1 MHQVSQAPNTLLRGM
16 ETKYPKSMKTCKDNN
31 PFTRKRNHITAYT
44 PLNILKKN
52 TKSFKML
59 KNSKDFIPMIKC
71 QGLLEGKKETFR
83 VNKVK
88 MPLSAS
94 SSSFPYLTHTDSP
107 YLKYIHSLVAY
118 KVIQKKKKRV
128 EQHFVSRFIF
138 QPIWLFLK
146 SVFFP
151 LTLA

>member
-1 MHQVSQAPNTLLRGM
+1 MAG
-16 ETKYPKSMKTCKDNN
+16 
-31 PFTRKRNHITAYT
+31 

-71 QGLLEGKKETFR
+71 QGLLEGKKKAFR

-107 YLKYIHSLVAY
+107 YLKYIHSLVAC
-118 KVIQKKKKRV
+118 KVIQKKKKKTKNV
-128 EQHFVSRFIF
+128 CNNILYQDSYFNQYGSFSKVYF
-138 QPIWLFLK
+138 FL
-146 SVFFP
+146 
-151 LTLA
+151 